1 MQCSACQHSK
11 IMKKLT
17 DLLSKVLCQGE
28 NKLLPIVITNKI
40 KNNNGKCGTA
50 ATLST
55 ARTVAYGRSILPY
68 HVAVKC
74 NLCDIRKLRTFYEGV
89 VIELIND
96 DYFNVKRNNDDETSK
111 HLIENLGG
119 DETVS
124 SIISVM
130 STNGD
135 SGSSHA
141 EACFKTFEQEIEK
154 NSWFPVERKPEYCKD
169 DKKYGKGIT
178 ITQGNDK
185 WHGHYY
191 KDISGGSN
199 KNIKDKEKQ
208 ELPKKFQIFISYY
221 DYANEEVCK
230 HIDAIMIYYI
240 LHCFDIEKYIPAPK
254 VIELKEHFETLL
266 KEIYYDDGCLY
277 DSPIIPKCL
286 QMKNGQKILM
296 CPLTDKKIS
305 IDAFLIKDKKCPDSI
320 QVCHNE
326 AVSREKIYFDE
337 TRGYII
343 TARRP
348 QNLFWG
354 IQRGNMQQQEQT
366 IDEFQSEHVNIK
378 KENHELKEKL
388 ALLESKL
395 ALLESKLA
403 LLEK

>member
-1 MQCSACQHSK
+1 MFIKYYQQHLK
-11 IMKKLT
+11 MLKNLT
-17 DLLSKVLCQGE
+17 DLLSKVLGKGE
-28 NKLLPIVITNKI
+28 HKLLPIDLITKI
-40 KNNNGKCGTA
+40 KNNNGKCGTNA
-50 ATLST
+50 ILST
-55 ARTVAYGRSILPY
+55 LRTVAYGRSILPY

-74 NLCDIRKLRTFYEGV
+74 KLCDIRKLRTFYEGV
-89 VIELIND
+89 VIELINE
-96 DYFNVKRNNDDETSK
+96 DYFNIKRNNDDETSK
-111 HLIENLGG
+111 YLLENIGG
-119 DETVS
+119 DEIVS
-124 SIISVM
+124 SIISVK
-130 STNGD
+130 SVNGD
-135 SGSSHA
+135 SGSSYA
-141 EACFKTFEQEIEK
+141 QACFKTFEKEIES

-169 DKKYGKGIT
+169 DKKKGVT
-178 ITQGNDK
+178 KGNDK

-208 ELPKKFQIFISYY
+208 ENPKNFQIFINYY

-230 HIDAIMIYYI
+230 HIDAMMVYYI
-240 LHCFDIEKYIPAPK
+240 LHCFDIENCIPASK
-254 VIELKEHFETLL
+254 VAELKEKFETLL

-286 QMKNGQKILM
+286 QIKDGRKILM

-305 IDAFLIKDKKCPDSI
+305 IDAFLIKDTKCPDSI

-326 AVSREKIYFDE
+326 AVSKEKIYFDE

-366 IDEFQSEHVNIK
+366 IDEFQSEHVNVK
-378 KENHELKEKL
+378 KENAELKAEIAELKAKL
-388 ALLESKL
+388 SLLESK
-395 ALLESKLA
+395 
-403 LLEK
+403 

>member
-1 MQCSACQHSK
+1 MQ
-11 IMKKLT
+11 KLT
-17 DLLSKVLCQGE
+17 ALLSKVLSQGE
-28 NKLLPIVITNKI
+28 HKLLPIGITKKI
-40 KNNNGKCGTA
+40 KNNNGKCGTSS
-50 ATLST
+50 TLST
-55 ARTVAYGRSILPY
+55 GRTVAYGRSILPY
-68 HVAVKC
+68 HVALKC
-74 NLCDIRKLRTFYEGV
+74 KLCDIRKLQTFYEGV
-89 VIELIND
+89 VVELINE

-111 HLIENLGG
+111 YLIENLGG
-119 DETVS
+119 NETVS

-135 SGSSHA
+135 SGSSYA
-141 EACFKTFEQEIEK
+141 EACFKKFEEEIEK

-169 DKKYGKGIT
+169 DKKYDKGIT

-208 ELPKKFQIFISYY
+208 EKPKKFQIFISYH

-230 HIDAIMIYYI
+230 HIDAMMVYYI
-240 LHCFDIEKYIPAPK
+240 LHCFDIEKYVPASK
-254 VIELKEHFETLL
+254 VIELKENFETLL

-277 DSPIIPKCL
+277 DSPIMQKCL
-286 QMKNGQKILM
+286 QIKDGQKTLM

-305 IDAFLIKDKKCPDSI
+305 VDAFLIMDKHCPDSI
-320 QVCHNE
+320 QICHNE
-326 AVSREKIYFDE
+326 AVSKEKIYFDE

-366 IDEFQSEHVNIK
+366 IDEFQSEPCNSIRIAK
-378 KENHELKEKL
+378 N
-388 ALLESKL
+388 S
-395 ALLESKLA
+395 SRNC
-403 LLEK
+403 